1 MRLFRRGSER
11 TRALGVAVVVAV
23 TVMAGCSETGPVG
36 GEQATDADSDAG
48 NVMADGGYKAISDE
62 GPVIE
67 RFPDAQW
74 FQGDLP
80 AEAEADDPDA
90 EPVKVGFIGINDG
103 PIAALPELL
112 QATETAVEFV
122 NAELGGVDGHPI
134 ELVPC
139 SVSLSP
145 ESSQRCARE
154 VLEAD
159 VVAVLGGINV
169 LGGPGIALLEEAGVP
184 YVGGVPVGVDEMTSP
199 ISFQF
204 SGGTSG
210 AFAAFAADAAQRVKA
225 KKVGMVYVDYGAV
238 ADGAHEYGAEL
249 MKKLG
254 VDVVVEVTFPL
265 TSTDVVAPIQ
275 KALDAK
281 PDALI
286 VGAADTSCAPALDA
300 IADLELDGPVY
311 MVGACADKKWL
322 DQVGIENAVGTIF
335 NIEGRLNQR
344 VVDSAD
350 TEIYNEAV
358 GEYGPDGLNPASAAT
373 VSFRSTMNLWAVLN
387 ELGADATPEQIIENF
402 RGAVDEP
409 SFDGHPYTCDGEQV
423 PDMPALCSPQQV
435 LAELVGP
442 NEFVEV
448 SDGWIDVPELL
459 NQL

>member
-1 MRLFRRGSER
+1 MRVFRRGNQR
-11 TRALGVAVVVAV
+11 TKALGVAVVVAV

-48 NVMADGGYKAISDE
+48 NVMADGGYKAISEE

-80 AEAEADDPDA
+80 AEAKAADPDA

-122 NAELGGVDGHPI
+122 NTELGGVDGHPI

-169 LGGPGIALLEEAGVP
+169 LGGPGIKLLEEAGVP
-184 YVGGVPVGVDEMTSP
+184 YVGGVPVGVDEMTSS

-225 KKVGMVYVDYGAV
+225 QKVGMVYVDYGAV
-238 ADGAHEYGAEL
+238 ADGAHR
-249 MKKLG
+249 
-254 VDVVVEVTFPL
+254 VRRR
-265 TSTDVVAPIQ
+265 
-275 KALDAK
+275 
-281 PDALI
+281 
-286 VGAADTSCAPALDA
+286 ADEEA
-300 IADLELDGPVY
+300 
-311 MVGACADKKWL
+311 
-322 DQVGIENAVGTIF
+322 
-335 NIEGRLNQR
+335 GRR
-344 VVDSAD
+344 
-350 TEIYNEAV
+350 
-358 GEYGPDGLNPASAAT
+358 
-373 VSFRSTMNLWAVLN
+373 
-387 ELGADATPEQIIENF
+387 
-402 RGAVDEP
+402 RG
-409 SFDGHPYTCDGEQV
+409 G
-423 PDMPALCSPQQV
+423 
-435 LAELVGP
+435 
-442 NEFVEV
+442 
-448 SDGWIDVPELL
+448 
-459 NQL
+459 